1 MTAPLLIL
9 DLDETLIFGTR
20 TPLSHPPDLE
30 HGGWCIY
37 HRPHLAE
44 FIEQVRTAIELA
56 VWTSATESYADLV
69 VGTAFPPDL
78 PFAFVWSRAR
88 CTWRHHPETR
98 EEYWLKNLRKVERL
112 GYDLDRV
119 LMVDDEAVKLERNY
133 GNHIPIAPFTGA
145 SDDSKLPLLARYLLS
160 VSTRPN
166 LRAIEKR
173 RWRSD
178 PGVAAS

>member
-1 MTAPLLIL
+1 VANGLPIGTPG
-9 DLDETLIFGTR
+9 FGR
-20 TPLSHPPDLE
+20 GHPC
-30 HGGWCIY
+30 HGS
-37 HRPHLAE
+37 L
-44 FIEQVRTAIELA
+44 
-56 VWTSATESYADLV
+56 
-69 VGTAFPPDL
+69 
-78 PFAFVWSRAR
+78 RAR
-88 CTWRHHPETR
+88 QRRSSGPLAGGARKALIICLLLFVCPFVSVPLCSSCTWRYHPETR

-145 SDDSKLPLLARYLLS
+145 SDDTELPLLARYLLS

-173 RWRSD
+173 HWRSD
-178 PGVAAS
+178 PGVANS